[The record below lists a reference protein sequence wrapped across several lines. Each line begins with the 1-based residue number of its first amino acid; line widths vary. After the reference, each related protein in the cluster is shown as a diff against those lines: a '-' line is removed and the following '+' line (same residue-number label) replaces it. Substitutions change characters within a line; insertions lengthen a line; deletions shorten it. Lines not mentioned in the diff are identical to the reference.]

1 MKKFYGFQFKTVF
14 WVVFAFCS
22 VNFVFAEQISF
33 SAKHMYG
40 SASANQ
46 ERTILEGSAV
56 IQTENLKIRAKQIE
70 LSGENYRYVDATGD
84 VKGASDDGFNF
95 TCGKM
100 HYDRKTGIVSLEN
113 SVELTDDANNVN
125 GKAQLVEYDLNNEV
139 AILQI
144 DVNLKNKNSLCTGAL
159 AIYRKKQ
166 KLIELSGSPKIV
178 RGSDIFKAQKILLDM
193 TSEEITLDGK
203 VQGSVSTD

>member
-1 MKKFYGFQFKTVF
+1 MKKVYKIQLKTIF
-14 WVVFAFCS
+14 LFAFAFLL
-22 VNFVFAEQISF
+22 NFCFAEQISF
-33 SAKHMYG
+33 SAKKMFG

-46 ERTILEGSAV
+46 ERTILEGNAT
-56 IQTENLKIRAKQIE
+56 IQTENLKINATQIE
-70 LSGENYRYVDATGD
+70 LSGENYRYVDASGEVFGT
-84 VKGASDDGFNF
+84 SDDGFNF

-113 SVELTDDANNVN
+113 SVKLTDDANDVN

-144 DVNLKNKNSLCTGAL
+144 DVNLQNKNSVCTGAV

-166 KLIELSGSPKIV
+166 KVIELSGSPKIV
-178 RGSDIFKAQKILLDM
+178 RGSDVFKAQKILLDV
-193 TSEEITLDGK
+193 TTEEITLDGK

>member
-1 MKKFYGFQFKTVF
+1 MKKIYKIQFKTF
-14 WVVFAFCS
+14 FL
-22 VNFVFAEQISF
+22 FVFVFLGVSCAFAEKITF
-33 SAKHMYG
+33 SARHMYG

-46 ERTILEGSAV
+46 ERTILEGNAV

-70 LSGENYRYVDATGD
+70 LSGESYRYVDATGD
-84 VKGASDDGFNF
+84 VKGTSDDGFNF

-100 HYDRKTGIVSLEN
+100 RYDRKTGIVSLEN
-113 SVELTDDANNVN
+113 SVELTDDANDVN

-178 RGSDIFKAQKILLDM
+178 RDGDVFKAQKILLDM